1 MSTIRSVLEEVA
13 VLLPPGAPVLYLRH
27 LTGDRSLVW
36 LSPAVEA
43 LIGHSSKDLIGS
55 PEGWISVV
63 HPDDRDRVLAAYRLP
78 PGDAPTEIEFR
89 VTTASGEIRWIQDR
103 PRVTPVRSGSQL
115 LAAGVLT
122 DVTDRRTLEH
132 QVSVME
138 ERLWQSQRVE
148 SVGALAG
155 GIAHDFNNLLTA
167 ILSSAQLMAENP
179 GLPEETR
186 QDLMV
191 IRTAAERGGSL
202 VRQILSFS
210 SRATRPPVTG
220 DIGRS
225 VRELEGILRR
235 TLGEDVALTV
245 DVAEDL
251 WSVHADPARIE
262 QVILNLA
269 VNAREAMER
278 GGSMQIVVENVR
290 MMGGLDADGER
301 VEEGDHVRLR
311 VRDTGCGVPEELR
324 TRIFDPYFST
334 KEAPEG
340 GLGLAT
346 VRRIVRSYG
355 GAIHLESVVGH
366 GSTFDVYLPA
376 GRSAGRPL
384 HESVAASTGTVPQG
398 GLRILVV
405 EDDPRVRALM
415 ERTLDRLGHQA
426 VTAGSAAEA
435 IRIFDRVR
443 PPFDLLLTD
452 VVLPDRP
459 GPELYR
465 ALARRVPGL
474 PVILMSGYSE
484 SALERRGAGLEG
496 AEFLPKP
503 FSPDQLKIVI
513 YRAMASSRAAAAS
526 DDSSLI
532 VEPGSG

>member
-1 MSTIRSVLEEVA
+1 MSSLRGLLEEVA
-13 VLLPPGAPVLYLRH
+13 VLLPPGAPILYLRH

-36 LSPAVEA
+36 LSPAIEA
-43 LIGHSSKDLIGS
+43 LTGHAAEQLLAS
-55 PEGWISVV
+55 PEGWASLV
-63 HPDDRDRVLAAYRLP
+63 HADDRERVLSAYRLP
-78 PGDAPTEIEFR
+78 PGDAPEEIEFR
-89 VTTASGEIRWIQDR
+89 IVTTSGEIRWLQDR
-103 PRVTPVRSGSQL
+103 PRVTPVRSGTQL

-167 ILSSAQLMAENP
+167 ILSSAQLITENRELPAEI
-179 GLPEETR
+179 R

-202 VRQILSFS
+202 VRQILGFS
-210 SRATRPPVTG
+210 SRAARPPVLG
-220 DIGRS
+220 DVGRS
-225 VRELEGILRR
+225 VLELEVILRR
-235 TLGEDVALTV
+235 TLGEDITLEVSVA
-245 DVAEDL
+245 DDL
-251 WSVHADPARIE
+251 WAVHADPSRIE

-269 VNAREAMER
+269 VNAREAMDH
-278 GGSMQIVVENVR
+278 GGKLEIVVENVH
-290 MMGGLDADGER
+290 LDASLESEGEPVR
-301 VEEGDHVRLR
+301 EGEHVRLR
-311 VRDTGCGVPEELR
+311 VRDSGRGISPEIR
-324 TRIFDPYFST
+324 SRIFDPYFST
-334 KEAPEG
+334 KDKPEG

-346 VRRIVRSYG
+346 VRRIIRGYG
-355 GAIHLESVVGH
+355 GAIHLDSVPGN

-376 GRSAGRPL
+376 GRGGSRPL
-384 HESVAASTGTVPQG
+384 HESVAASTAAVPEG
-398 GLRILVV
+398 GLRVLVV

-415 ERTLDRLGHQA
+415 ERTLQRLGHQA
-426 VTAGSAAEA
+426 VTAGTAAEA
-435 IRIFDRVR
+435 VRIFDRVR

-459 GPELYR
+459 GPELYG

-484 SALERRGAGLEG
+484 AALERKGAGLEG

-513 YRAMASSRAAAAS
+513 YRAMASSRAAAPPAE
-526 DDSSLI
+526 DRLQ
-532 VEPGSG
+532 EPGSG